1 VGRRSNQGLDKASS
15 LCNKASLEDNKMP
28 MVITSARA
36 EDGALHLELGYPS
49 GRSGTCKVYTISEA
63 TFREAH
69 DPAFTLAF
77 AMNAAMGRQEKH
89 DV

>member
-1 VGRRSNQGLDKASS
+1 
-15 LCNKASLEDNKMP
+15 MP

-36 EDGALHLELGYPS
+36 EDGSLYLELRDLDPPGA
-49 GRSGTCKVYTISEA
+49 RKLCRICFA

-77 AMNAAMGRQEKH
+77 AMNAAMGRQEKY
-89 DV
+89 DVD